1 MVYFHQ
7 ELCTKRLEGN
17 GMEATAVLEPQT
29 IKISSKRQIT
39 IPAKAYKEMG
49 FSDYALV
56 EQTREGLL
64 IRPLNVDDEDIS
76 VYVLRKLVDAGYE
89 GDELIERY
97 KDACP
102 AVLDFRERLRSS
114 EQQIGEGDTV
124 SFADMQKKMCE
135 KYGL

>member
-1 MVYFHQ
+1 M
-7 ELCTKRLEGN
+7 K
-17 GMEATAVLEPQT
+17 ATAVLGPQT

-49 FSDYALV
+49 FSDYALI
-56 EQTREGLL
+56 EQTEEGLL

-76 VYVLRKLVDAGYE
+76 VYVLRRLVDAGY
-89 GDELIERY
+89 GSDELIERY

-102 AVLDFRERLRSS
+102 AVLDFRERLRTS
-114 EQQIGEGDTV
+114 ERQIGEGSTV
-124 SFADMQKKMCE
+124 SFAEMQKKMRE